1 MHGVVL
7 HARRRAVLWSAMAKL
22 RLRVDLEPAGAI
34 GPGKI
39 ELLERIDELGSI
51 AAAGRA
57 MRMSYRRAWELID
70 NINQCFREPL
80 VSKQL
85 GGQDGGGARL
95 TRLGRDVV
103 QHYRAIEQKAARATA
118 KHLAALQAAGDK
130 RARRADRS

>member
-1 MHGVVL
+1 
-7 HARRRAVLWSAMAKL
+7 MAKL
-22 RLRVDLEPAGAI
+22 RLRVDLDPGGAI

-39 ELLERIDELGSI
+39 ELLEHIDELGSI

-70 NINQCFREPL
+70 SINQCFREPL

-85 GGQDGGGARL
+85 GGPDGGGAKL

-103 QHYRAIEQKAARATA
+103 RHYRAIEQKAARAVA
-118 KHLAALQAAGDK
+118 RHLAALQAAGG
-130 RARRADRS
+130 RPPRRRAATASPDDGRRRMSPRS

>member
-1 MHGVVL
+1 
-7 HARRRAVLWSAMAKL
+7 MAKL
-22 RLRVDLEPAGAI
+22 TLRVDFHPDGAV

-39 ELLERIDELGSI
+39 ELLERIDSLGSI

-70 NINQCFREPL
+70 SINQCFREPL

-85 GGQDGGGARL
+85 GGTDGGGARL

-118 KHLAALQAAGDK
+118 KHLAAIQGAGAQPPLPRAAAPTGES
-130 RARRADRS
+130 RRR